1 MYTVKF
7 PACNINTLGAFRR
20 SFCIISCDV
29 SFGIIHRWCILVC
42 TGNQVLSS
50 CTRFNFPNW
59 WLRCTLTHALS
70 WGIVFQRARCGHWSF
85 SCTGPLPGG
94 GLRLRGDHPWDPH
107 TPISPI
113 QTASGSVCVEPGWFA
128 WGTRRFFDRIPYMDS
143 LCLGF
148 ALCICGIVVQA
159 LI

>member
-85 SCTGPLPGG
+85 SCTLHV
-94 GLRLRGDHPWDPH
+94 L
-107 TPISPI
+107 
-113 QTASGSVCVEPGWFA
+113 SGEMIECVCVCVCVFA
-128 WGTRRFFDRIPYMDS
+128 RWLLHKMETLEMWACVCMSAHWMCEVGIICRRMCRDHMYGYVLQRVIFVCMH
-143 LCLGF
+143 
-148 ALCICGIVVQA
+148 A
-159 LI
+159 